1 MLKVKDL
8 EVGYD
13 GATVLHRLSMEVGK
27 GQVVCVMGRNGVGK
41 TTLLKSIMGLL
52 RPTHGSIELDGV
64 DMTKTTPDK
73 RARAG
78 LGYVPQGRDIFPQ
91 LSVEENLELGLEA
104 APDVAGKRPDKL
116 PDLIFDSF
124 PMLGKMLIRR
134 GGQLSGGQQQQLAIG
149 RALATA
155 PQILILDEPME
166 GIQPSVV
173 QDIEHFIESLKKKR
187 EIAVLLV
194 EQSLDFATKVAD
206 YSYVM
211 DKGVIVA
218 QGGPNELSEEV
229 LRGHLTV

>member
-13 GATVLHRLSMEVGK
+13 GATVLHRLNMEVGK

-52 RPTHGSIELDGV
+52 RPTHGTIELGGV
-64 DMTKTTPDK
+64 DITKTTPDK

-116 PDLIFDSF
+116 PDIIFDSF

-211 DKGVIVA
+211 DKGTIVA

>member
-1 MLKVKDL
+1 M
-8 EVGYD
+8 
-13 GATVLHRLSMEVGK
+13 
-27 GQVVCVMGRNGVGK
+27 
-41 TTLLKSIMGLL
+41 
-52 RPTHGSIELDGV
+52 
-64 DMTKTTPDK
+64 
-73 RARAG
+73 
-78 LGYVPQGRDIFPQ
+78 
-91 LSVEENLELGLEA
+91 EA

-116 PDLIFDSF
+116 PNLIFDSF

-211 DKGVIVA
+211 DKGTIVA

>member
-13 GATVLHRLSMEVGK
+13 GATVLHRLNMEVGK

-78 LGYVPQGRDIFPQ
+78 LGYVPQGRDIFPH

-104 APDVAGKRPDKL
+104 APDVAGKRPDRL
-116 PDLIFDSF
+116 PDIIFDSF

-149 RALATA
+149 RALATG

>member
-41 TTLLKSIMGLL
+41 TTLLKSLMGLL
-52 RPTHGSIELDGV
+52 RPTHGTIELDGV

-78 LGYVPQGRDIFPQ
+78 LGYVPQGRDIFPH

-104 APDVAGKRPDKL
+104 AVGANGKTPEKL
-116 PDLIFDSF
+116 PDIIFDSF
-124 PMLGKMLIRR
+124 PMLGKMLVRR

-149 RALATA
+149 RALATN

-173 QDIEHFIESLKKKR
+173 QDIEHFIETLKKKR

>member
-1 MLKVKDL
+1 MLKVRDL

-13 GATVLHRLSMEVGK
+13 GATVLHRLNMEIGK

-41 TTLLKSIMGLL
+41 TTLLKTLMGLL
-52 RPTHGSIELDGV
+52 RPTHGTIEFDGA
-64 DMTKTTPDK
+64 DMTRATPDK

-78 LGYVPQGRDIFPQ
+78 LGYVPQGRDIFPH

-104 APDVAGKRPDKL
+104 AIDAHGKRAERL
-116 PDLIFDSF
+116 PDIIFDSF
-124 PMLGKMLIRR
+124 PMLGKMLVRR

-149 RALATA
+149 RALATN

-211 DKGVIVA
+211 DKGTIVA

>member
-52 RPTHGSIELDGV
+52 RPTHGTIELDGI
-64 DMTKTTPDK
+64 DMTRATPDK

-104 APDVAGKRPDKL
+104 APAVAGKRPDKL

-149 RALATA
+149 RALATN

-211 DKGVIVA
+211 DKGTIVA

>member
-27 GQVVCVMGRNGVGK
+27 GQVVCIMGRNGVGK

-52 RPTHGSIELDGV
+52 RPTHGAIELDGV
-64 DMTKTTPDK
+64 DMTRTTPDK

-116 PDLIFDSF
+116 PDIIFDSF

>member
-52 RPTHGSIELDGV
+52 RPTYGSIELDGV

-116 PDLIFDSF
+116 PDIIFDSF

-149 RALATA
+149 RALATN

>member
-13 GATVLHRLSMEVGK
+13 GATVLHRLNMEVGK

-52 RPTHGSIELDGV
+52 RPTHGSIELDGA
-64 DMTKTTPDK
+64 DITRATPDK

-149 RALATA
+149 RALATN

-211 DKGVIVA
+211 DKGTIVA

>member
-13 GATVLHRLSMEVGK
+13 GATVLHRLNMEVGK

-52 RPTHGSIELDGV
+52 RPTHGAIELDGV
-64 DMTKTTPDK
+64 DITKTTPDK

-116 PDLIFDSF
+116 PDIIFDSF

-211 DKGVIVA
+211 DKGTIVA

>member
-27 GQVVCVMGRNGVGK
+27 GQIVCVMGRNGVGK

-52 RPTHGSIELDGV
+52 RPTHGTIELGGI
-64 DMTKTTPDK
+64 DMTRATPDK

-116 PDLIFDSF
+116 PDIIFDSF

>member
-13 GATVLHRLSMEVGK
+13 GATVLHRLNMEVGK

-52 RPTHGSIELDGV
+52 RPTHGAIELDGV
-64 DMTKTTPDK
+64 DMTRATPDK

-116 PDLIFDSF
+116 PDIIFDSF

-211 DKGVIVA
+211 DKGTIVA
-218 QGGPNELSEEV
+218 QGGPDELSEEV

>member
-1 MLKVKDL
+1 MLKICDL

-13 GATVLHRLSMEVGK
+13 GATVLHRLNLNVEK
-27 GQVVCVMGRNGVGK
+27 GQVVCLMGRNGVGK
-41 TTLLKSIMGLL
+41 TTLLKALMGLL
-52 RPTHGSIELDGV
+52 RPTHGSIEWEGV
-64 DMTKTTPDK
+64 DITRSTPDK

-78 LGYVPQGRDIFPQ
+78 LGYVPQGRDIFPH

-104 APDVAGKRPDKL
+104 ALDAKGKRPEKL
-116 PDLIFDSF
+116 PDVIWDSF
-124 PMLGKMLIRR
+124 PMLGKMLVRR

-149 RALATA
+149 RALATD
-155 PQILILDEPME
+155 PKILLLDEPME

-173 QDIEHFIESLKKKR
+173 QEIEHFIESLKKKR

-211 DKGVIVA
+211 DKGTIVA
-218 QGGPNELSEEV
+218 QGGPDELSEEV

>member
-13 GATVLHRLSMEVGK
+13 GATVLHRLNMEVGK

-41 TTLLKSIMGLL
+41 TTLLKTLMGLL
-52 RPTHGSIELDGV
+52 RPTHGTIEFDGA
-64 DMTKTTPDK
+64 DMTRTTPDK

-78 LGYVPQGRDIFPQ
+78 LGYVPQGRDIFPH

-104 APDVAGKRPDKL
+104 TVSANGKRAEKL
-116 PDLIFDSF
+116 PDIIWDSF
-124 PMLGKMLIRR
+124 PMLGKMLTRR

-149 RALATA
+149 RALATQ

-194 EQSLDFATKVAD
+194 EQSVDFATKVAD

-211 DKGVIVA
+211 DKGAIVA